1 MKPKLL
7 VPLFFLLLAGIGTW
21 LVVGKGKEFTPT
33 VSEEDED
40 ETQLLKRINST
51 PTPLPENTPTTET
64 PTSAASTVPLPT
76 EEDIV
81 RLFFNLIDEERI
93 PEAVAMMSVEAVP
106 DDSYRQA
113 WGVQF
118 NALDSIKVSKI
129 EPYDQGNWSPSSH
142 TYKVN
147 LEVAV
152 SENAANAPIPYYGW
166 ENGDN
171 LRWVEIVKEGDLW
184 KINQIATGA

>member
-1 MKPKLL
+1 MKSKRLIII
-7 VPLFFLLLAGIGTW
+7 FFLILAGVGTW
-21 LVVGKGKEFTPT
+21 LVVGKGKEFTAP
-33 VSEEDED
+33 VAEEED

-51 PTPLPENTPTTET
+51 PTPLPENTPTTEMT
-64 PTSAASTVPLPT
+64 PTSAASTAPLPT
-76 EEDIV
+76 EEDVI
-81 RLFFNLIDEERI
+81 RLFFTLIDEARI

-129 EPYDQGNWSPSSH
+129 EPYGQENWSPSSH

-147 LEVAV
+147 LEVTV

-166 ENGDN
+166 GNGDN

>member
-1 MKPKLL
+1 MKTKFL
-7 VPLFFLLLAGIGTW
+7 VPLLFLILAGIGTW
-21 LVVGKGKEFTPT
+21 LVVGKGMEFTAPAA
-33 VSEEDED
+33 EDED

-51 PTPLPENTPTTET
+51 PTPIAENTPTTEMT
-64 PTSAASTVPLPT
+64 PTSATSTVPLPT
-76 EEDIV
+76 EEDVI
-81 RLFFNLIDEERI
+81 RTFFGLIDEARI

-106 DDSYRQA
+106 DGSYKQA

-129 EPYDQGNWSPSSH
+129 EPYGQENWSSSKH

-147 LEVAV
+147 LEVTV

>member
-1 MKPKLL
+1 M
-7 VPLFFLLLAGIGTW
+7 
-21 LVVGKGKEFTPT
+21 EFTAPIA
-33 VSEEDED
+33 EEED

-51 PTPLPENTPTTET
+51 TTPPPENTPATEIT
-64 PTSAASTVPLPT
+64 PTNTASTVALPT
-76 EEDIV
+76 EEDVI
-81 RLFFNLIDEERI
+81 RLFFTLIDEARI

-106 DDSYRQA
+106 DDSYKQA

-129 EPYDQGNWSPSSH
+129 EPYDQDNWSPGSH
-142 TYKVN
+142 IYKVN

-166 ENGDN
+166 GNGDN

-184 KINQIATGA
+184 KINRIATGS

>member
-1 MKPKLL
+1 LRRVFPQQRLRQQALL
-7 VPLFFLLLAGIGTW
+7 
-21 LVVGKGKEFTPT
+21 
-33 VSEEDED
+33 
-40 ETQLLKRINST
+40 RH
-51 PTPLPENTPTTET
+51 
-64 PTSAASTVPLPT
+64 VPLPT
-76 EEDIV
+76 EEDII
-81 RLFFNLIDEERI
+81 RTFFELIDEARI

-106 DDSYRQA
+106 DDSYKQA

-129 EPYDQGNWSPSSH
+129 EPYGQENWSPSSH

-147 LEVAV
+147 LEVTV

-171 LRWVEIVKEGDLW
+171 LRWVEIVKEGDFW
-184 KINQIATGA
+184 KINQNCYGSVKIGDKLPIKN

>member
-1 MKPKLL
+1 MKTKLL
-7 VPLFFLLLAGIGTW
+7 VPLLFLLLAGIGTW
-21 LVVGKGKEFTPT
+21 LVVGKGMEFTAP
-33 VSEEDED
+33 VAEEED

-51 PTPLPENTPTTET
+51 PTPLPENTPTTEMT
-64 PTSAASTVPLPT
+64 PTSATSTVPLPT
-76 EEDIV
+76 EEDVI
-81 RLFFNLIDEERI
+81 RTFFELIDEARI
-93 PEAVAMMSVEAVP
+93 PEAVATMSVEAVP
-106 DDSYRQA
+106 DDSYKQA

-129 EPYDQGNWSPSSH
+129 EPYGQENWSPSSH

-166 ENGDN
+166 GNGDN

>member
-1 MKPKLL
+1 MKGKWPIII
-7 VPLFFLLLAGIGTW
+7 FFLVLAGIGTW
-21 LVVGKGKEFTPT
+21 LVVGKGMEFTAPIA
-33 VSEEDED
+33 EEED

-51 PTPLPENTPTTET
+51 PTPLPENTPTTEIS
-64 PTSAASTVPLPT
+64 PTSVASTVSLPT
-76 EEDIV
+76 EEDII
-81 RLFFNLIDEERI
+81 RTFFGLIDEARI

-106 DDSYRQA
+106 DDSYKQA

-129 EPYDQGNWSPSSH
+129 EPYDQENWSSSSH
-142 TYKVN
+142 TYKIN
-147 LEVAV
+147 LEAAV

-166 ENGDN
+166 GNGDN
-171 LRWVEIVKEGDLW
+171 LRWVEIIKEGDLW

>member
-51 PTPLPENTPTTET
+51 ATPLPENTPTTET
-64 PTSAASTVPLPT
+64 APTTTSTVPLPT

-81 RLFFNLIDEERI
+81 RLFFTLIDEERI
-93 PEAVAMMSVEAVP
+93 PEAVAMMSAEAVP

-118 NALDSIKVSKI
+118 NALDSIKVAKI

>member
-1 MKPKLL
+1 MKTKLL
-7 VPLFFLLLAGIGTW
+7 VPLLFLLLAGIGTW
-21 LVVGKGKEFTPT
+21 LVVGKGMEFTAPIA
-33 VSEEDED
+33 EEED

-51 PTPLPENTPTTET
+51 PTPLPENTPTTEIS
-64 PTSAASTVPLPT
+64 PTSVASTVSLPT
-76 EEDIV
+76 EEDII
-81 RLFFNLIDEERI
+81 RTFFGLIDEARI

-106 DDSYRQA
+106 DDSYKQA

-129 EPYDQGNWSPSSH
+129 EPYGQENWSPSSH

-166 ENGDN
+166 GNGDN
-171 LRWVEIVKEGDLW
+171 LRWVEIVKEEDLW

>member
-1 MKPKLL
+1 MKTKFL
-7 VPLFFLLLAGIGTW
+7 VPLLFLILAGIGTW
-21 LVVGKGKEFTPT
+21 LVVGKGMEFTAP
-33 VSEEDED
+33 VAEEED

-51 PTPLPENTPTTET
+51 PTPLPENTPTTEMT
-64 PTSAASTVPLPT
+64 PTSATSTVPLPT
-76 EEDIV
+76 EEDVI
-81 RLFFNLIDEERI
+81 RTFFGLIDEARI

-106 DDSYRQA
+106 DDSYKQA

-129 EPYDQGNWSPSSH
+129 EPYGQESWNPSSH

-166 ENGDN
+166 GNGDN

>member
-1 MKPKLL
+1 MNSKRL
-7 VPLFFLLLAGIGTW
+7 VIIFFLILAGVGTW
-21 LVVGKGKEFTPT
+21 LVVGKGMEFTAPIA
-33 VSEEDED
+33 EEED

-51 PTPLPENTPTTET
+51 TTPPPENTPTTET
-64 PTSAASTVPLPT
+64 IPTNTASTVALPT
-76 EEDIV
+76 EEDVIQ
-81 RLFFNLIDEERI
+81 LFFTLIDEARI

-106 DDSYRQA
+106 DDSYKQA

-129 EPYDQGNWSPSSH
+129 EPYGQENWGPGSH
-142 TYKVN
+142 IYKVN

-184 KINQIATGA
+184 KINRIATGA

>member
-1 MKPKLL
+1 M
-7 VPLFFLLLAGIGTW
+7 
-21 LVVGKGKEFTPT
+21 EFTAPIA
-33 VSEEDED
+33 EEED

-51 PTPLPENTPTTET
+51 TTPPPEIPSNRDHTNKHCFYV
-64 PTSAASTVPLPT
+64 ALPT
-76 EEDIV
+76 EEDVI
-81 RLFFNLIDEERI
+81 RLFFTLIDEARI
-93 PEAVAMMSVEAVP
+93 PEAVAMMRVEADP
-106 DDSYRQA
+106 DDSYKQA

-129 EPYDQGNWSPSSH
+129 EPYDQDNWSPGSH
-142 TYKVN
+142 IYKVN

-166 ENGDN
+166 GNGDN

-184 KINQIATGA
+184 KINRIATGHSSEPHLGRERRFKTKGGKN

>member
-1 MKPKLL
+1 MNSKRL
-7 VPLFFLLLAGIGTW
+7 VIIFFLILAGVGTW
-21 LVVGKGKEFTPT
+21 LVVGKGMEFTAPIA
-33 VSEEDED
+33 EEED

-51 PTPLPENTPTTET
+51 TTPPPENTPTTET
-64 PTSAASTVPLPT
+64 IPTNTASTVALPT
-76 EEDIV
+76 EVDVIQ
-81 RLFFNLIDEERI
+81 LFFILIDEARI

-106 DDSYRQA
+106 DDSYKQA
-113 WGVQF
+113 WEVQF

-129 EPYDQGNWSPSSH
+129 EPYGQENWSPNSH

-166 ENGDN
+166 GNGDN

>member
-1 MKPKLL
+1 MKNKWPIII
-7 VPLFFLLLAGIGTW
+7 FLILAGVGTW
-21 LVVGKGKEFTPT
+21 LVVGKGMEFTA
-33 VSEEDED
+33 SIAKEED

-51 PTPLPENTPTTET
+51 TTPPPENTPTTET
-64 PTSAASTVPLPT
+64 IPTNTASTVALPT
-76 EEDIV
+76 EEDVIQ
-81 RLFFNLIDEERI
+81 LFFTLIDEARI

-106 DDSYRQA
+106 DDSYKQA

-129 EPYDQGNWSPSSH
+129 EPYGQENWGPGSH
-142 TYKVN
+142 IYKVN

-184 KINQIATGA
+184 KINRIATGA

>member
-1 MKPKLL
+1 
-7 VPLFFLLLAGIGTW
+7 
-21 LVVGKGKEFTPT
+21 VVGKGKEFAPS
-33 VSEEDED
+33 VDEDED

-51 PTPLPENTPTTET
+51 TTPPPENTPTAEIT
-64 PTSAASTVPLPT
+64 PTNTASTVALPT
-76 EEDIV
+76 EEDVI
-81 RLFFNLIDEERI
+81 RLFFTLIDEARI

-106 DDSYRQA
+106 DDSYKQA

-118 NALDSIKVSKI
+118 NALDSIKVLKI
-129 EPYDQGNWSPSSH
+129 EPYGQDNWGPGSH
-142 TYKVN
+142 IYKVN

-184 KINQIATGA
+184 KINRIATGA

>member
-1 MKPKLL
+1 MKNKWPIII
-7 VPLFFLLLAGIGTW
+7 FLILAGVGTW
-21 LVVGKGKEFTPT
+21 LVVGKGMEFTAPIA
-33 VSEEDED
+33 EEED

-51 PTPLPENTPTTET
+51 TTPPPENTPTTET
-64 PTSAASTVPLPT
+64 IPTNTASTVALPT
-76 EEDIV
+76 EEDVI
-81 RLFFNLIDEERI
+81 RLFFILIDEARI

-106 DDSYRQA
+106 DDSYKQA
-113 WGVQF
+113 WEVQF

-129 EPYDQGNWSPSSH
+129 EPYGQENWSPNSH

-166 ENGDN
+166 GNGDN

-184 KINQIATGA
+184 KINRIATGA